1 MAAFNGKKWIF
12 VMFLSILLLGYAMN
26 SQLMKAPSAS
36 DSIQAPQSVTAE
48 EVISCAENIVRT
60 LARDDDRWDARIT
73 RRDVDAGIL
82 ETGNFEEEN
91 ESGFRVRIG
100 FERKTGKIDI
110 ALKGAGAYFIDL
122 GVKEAIVEFNS
133 SMRECLVKP
142 IK

>member
-1 MAAFNGKKWIF
+1 MAAFNRKKYIF
-12 VMFLSILLLGYAMN
+12 AMFLSILLLGYAMK
-26 SQLMKAPSAS
+26 SQFMKAPSAS
-36 DSIQAPQSVTAE
+36 DSIQVPQRVTAE
-48 EVISCAENIVRT
+48 EVISCAENVVRT
-60 LARDDDRWDARIT
+60 LARDDDRWDARVT
-73 RRDVDAGIL
+73 RKDVNAGIL

-122 GVKEAIVEFNS
+122 GVKAAIVEFNS

-142 IK
+142 TE

>member
-1 MAAFNGKKWIF
+1 
-12 VMFLSILLLGYAMN
+12 MFLSILLLGYVMN
-26 SQLMKAPSAS
+26 SQLMKAPSAL
-36 DSIQAPQSVTAE
+36 DSIQVPQSATAE

-60 LARDDDRWDARIT
+60 LARDDDRWDARVT

-100 FERKTGKIDI
+100 FERKTGKIDVS
-110 ALKGAGAYFIDL
+110 LKGAGAYFVDL
-122 GVKEAIVEFNS
+122 GVKTAIVEFNS